1 MIRPRSEIRVSPT
14 HLAHALDMRFGE
26 LAAPDVVAIAASR
39 FKGRIALVSS
49 FGADAAVLLR
59 MVSLVDPSLP
69 VIFLDT
75 GQHFGETLR
84 HRDALVQRLALTDV
98 RSVGPRPLEVVRED
112 PHASLFARDPDACC
126 AMRKVRPLAEALEGF
141 DAWVTGRRRDQSFL
155 RSELRAFEPDGRRVK
170 VNPLAAWRQDEVDA
184 YLFAHELPS
193 HPLRSDG
200 YASIGCA
207 PCTSPVANGED
218 GRAGRWRGSAK
229 LECGIHLN

>member
-1 MIRPRSEIRVSPT
+1 MIRPRGKIRVSPT

-26 LAAPDVVAIAASR
+26 LDALDVVAIAAAR

-112 PHASLFARDPDACC
+112 PHASLFARDPDGCC
-126 AMRKVRPLAEALEGF
+126 AMRKVRPLAEALEGSTPGSPGGG
-141 DAWVTGRRRDQSFL
+141 ATNPSCAASSE
-155 RSELRAFEPDGRRVK
+155 RS
-170 VNPLAAWRQDEVDA
+170 
-184 YLFAHELPS
+184 
-193 HPLRSDG
+193 
-200 YASIGCA
+200 
-207 PCTSPVANGED
+207 SPTVAG
-218 GRAGRWRGSAK
+218 
-229 LECGIHLN
+229 